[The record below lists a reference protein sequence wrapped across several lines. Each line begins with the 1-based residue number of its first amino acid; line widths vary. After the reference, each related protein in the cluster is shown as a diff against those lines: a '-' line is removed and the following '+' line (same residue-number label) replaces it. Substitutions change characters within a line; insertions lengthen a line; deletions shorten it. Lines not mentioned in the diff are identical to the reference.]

1 MSEVIIRTTVSSN
14 DWPEIATRSE
24 WARLLGK
31 STALLH
37 YHDKV
42 GNLACL
48 KQGFN
53 TLYTKEEVIRWLE
66 RY

>member
-1 MSEVIIRTTVSSN
+1 MPEVIIRTRFESSN
-14 DWPEIATRSE
+14 WPEIATRAE

-42 GNLACL
+42 GNLAYI
-48 KQGFN
+48 KNGYN
-53 TLYTKEEVIRWLE
+53 TYYTKEEVFRWLE